1 MGIDSF
7 GEIMS
12 LQEFLKGTLADFKFD
27 CNIYPPH
34 TFRPFR
40 YVLNLVIVTHFLPE
54 VILRLWW

>member
-1 MGIDSF
+1 
-7 GEIMS
+7 MS